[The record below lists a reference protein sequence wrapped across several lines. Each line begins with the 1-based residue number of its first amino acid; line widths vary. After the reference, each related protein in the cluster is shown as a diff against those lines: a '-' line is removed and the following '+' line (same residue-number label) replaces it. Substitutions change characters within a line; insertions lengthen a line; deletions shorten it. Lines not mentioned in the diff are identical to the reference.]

1 MSTTTEMK
9 REIRNKP
16 KSSRYILF
24 YCDDFSYR
32 NWHKIL
38 LAIADMQGK
47 QHLKSLEKYY
57 AVDMGLRQLLLG
69 NRRRDIGHICEN
81 IVYLE
86 LIRRGYHVSIGK
98 VGELEVDF
106 VAERSG
112 ETAYYRVS
120 ATVMSEDTFDREIA
134 PLKRI
139 RDNYPKYIITMDEM
153 PMDEDGIKIINVI
166 DFLLKS

>member
-1 MSTTTEMK
+1 
-9 REIRNKP
+9 
-16 KSSRYILF
+16 
-24 YCDDFSYR
+24 
-32 NWHKIL
+32 
-38 LAIADMQGK
+38 
-47 QHLKSLEKYY
+47 
-57 AVDMGLRQLLLG
+57 MGLRQLLLG
-69 NRRRDIGHICEN
+69 NRRHDIGHILEN

-86 LIRRGYHVSIGK
+86 LIRKGYHVSIGK

-112 ETAYYRVS
+112 ETAYYQVS
-120 ATVMSEDTFDREIA
+120 ATVMSEDTFNREIT